1 MNLSLLSKSLGKE
14 RPSMFPKSGAPVETD
29 VNFQKLCV
37 SFGFTSK
44 GALPPGSPH
53 RAPSERDAPFLESS
67 FIHLSTSPVYEPPSR
82 FPSGAPMERDAG
94 LQSLPIHILQGLQ

>member
-1 MNLSLLSKSLGKE
+1 MSLTRLSKNLGKE
-14 RPSMFPKSGAPVETD
+14 RPSMFPKSGAPMETD
-29 VNFQKLCV
+29 VHFQSLSV

-67 FIHLSTSPVYEPPSR
+67 FSHLSTSPIYKPPSR
-82 FPSGAPMERDAG
+82 FLSGAPMERYAR
-94 LQSLPIHILQGLQ
+94 LQSLCVHILQGPQ